1 MAILN
6 LNNVHLSEE
15 QKKAVNEALKALA
28 TAMEPININLT
39 PEERNR
45 YGRVNEQN
53 KLFVSKVRD
62 FAQQSTELRTSEVD
76 WAEFE
81 KDYASRNFLEGVIN
95 QLNNLATRA
104 TNAKTL
110 HDYDN
115 YQDALQDYAY
125 TSYRAG
131 SSAVG
136 FEDKYKEL
144 KQFFKRPRKSKDAGE
159 QA

>member
-1 MAILN
+1 MEII
-6 LNNVHLSEE
+6 NV
-15 QKKAVNEALKALA
+15 
-28 TAMEPININLT
+28 NLT
-39 PEERNR
+39 PEDRNR

-53 KLFVSKVRD
+53 KLFVGKVYD
-62 FAQQSTELRTSEVD
+62 YAQQRPELRSSEVD
-76 WAEFE
+76 WEEFQ
-81 KDYASRNFLEGVIN
+81 KDYQLRNFLEGVIN

-136 FEDKYKEL
+136 FETKHKEL
-144 KQFFKRPRKSKDAGE
+144 KQFFKRSRKQE
-159 QA
+159 